1 MQSPPQGAQAAASP
15 KSANATSGGAPEI
28 PPMYSPAQMR
38 QLKFAV
44 IAMGVILLLGFAVV
58 IGRIVYLVNS
68 APRPA
73 ASAAATPARV
83 GAPHQVPSAQLPLA
97 QSQLPQSGVTLSLPR
112 GAVIRQLALSGNRL
126 AIYFEGPDG
135 AGIRI
140 VDLATGG
147 PGLTLPITPEPER
160 RP

>member
-1 MQSPPQGAQAAASP
+1 MQSPPKDAPASSSPTPPDAASQ
-15 KSANATSGGAPEI
+15 I
-28 PPMYSPAQMR
+28 PPMYSPAQLR
-38 QLKFAV
+38 QLKLAV

-68 APRPA
+68 GPRPA
-73 ASAAATPARV
+73 ATAAALPGPP
-83 GAPHQVPSAQLPLA
+83 GAPVPAAAAPLAPSAT
-97 QSQLPQSGVTLSLPR
+97 VLSLPR
-112 GAVIRQLALSGNRL
+112 GATVRQLAISGNRL
-126 AIYFEGPDG
+126 AVYYEGPDG

-147 PGLTLPITPEPER
+147 PGLTLPIVPEPER

>member
-1 MQSPPQGAQAAASP
+1 MQSPSTKPAHSLGQS
-15 KSANATSGGAPEI
+15 TSEI

-38 QLKFAV
+38 QLKVAV

-68 APRPA
+68 GPRPA
-73 ASAAATPARV
+73 ATAAAPTGAHGGAAPA
-83 GAPHQVPSAQLPLA
+83 SLAQLPQA
-97 QSQLPQSGVTLSLPR
+97 QAGAALSLPK
-112 GAVIRQLALSGNRL
+112 GAVVRQMALSGNRL
-126 AIYFEGPDG
+126 AVYYEGPDG
-135 AGIRI
+135 AGVRI

-147 PGLTLPITPEPER
+147 AGLTLPIVPEAER